1 VTSAWDSGGVR
12 CSRDT
17 YRAFFGTWDDD
28 VADASAGERERG
40 DITLEAREAED
51 AINLPLFE
59 EYLVLD
65 PRTAIERAAHS
76 VASSIAC
83 SMQDIDALG
92 CEGWF
97 ARAAENAE
105 CSHDRPSPV
114 VDLGGNI
121 SFSHSLLAAVDS
133 VAIAR
138 RMAARAVAI

>member
-1 VTSAWDSGGVR
+1 VANAYEELIEPDKRAKYDAGGFAVTSAWDSGGVR
-12 CSRDT
+12 CSSDT
-17 YRAFFGTWDDD
+17 YRAFFGAWDDD

-83 SMQDIDALG
+83 SMQVIDALG
-92 CEGWF
+92 
-97 ARAAENAE
+97 
-105 CSHDRPSPV
+105 
-114 VDLGGNI
+114 
-121 SFSHSLLAAVDS
+121 
-133 VAIAR
+133 
-138 RMAARAVAI
+138 